1 MPRSPRSF
9 RVTAVSCLAL
19 VGGAC
24 ALAIALGAG
33 SPPPA
38 GGERRHGQPA
48 DHAEHAVPTV
58 LAYYLPTCAI
68 NTEEEMNPGRAVVM
82 EHEGREVR
90 FCCEGCV
97 GTFEEDPAAAL
108 AKIDQ
113 MMIEDQLPLYPL
125 TDCLVMEGHEMGDDA
140 VNMIYKN
147 RLVRFCCE
155 GCIADFE
162 EDPEKYLQRLD
173 QAAAFQQGV
182 EYPLAEC
189 AVAGHA
195 LADGEHPMQVVVGG
209 RIIRLC
215 CPDCMQELLRNP
227 AEYVAM
233 IDKAWADQRERTG
246 RR

>member
-1 MPRSPRSF
+1 MPRRAASF
-9 RVTAVSCLAL
+9 RVTALSCLAL
-19 VGGAC
+19 AGGVC
-24 ALAIALGAG
+24 GVAIGLGAG
-33 SPPPA
+33 GPPP
-38 GGERRHGQPA
+38 EHHA
-48 DHAEHAVPTV
+48 DHDAVEGMPRV

-97 GTFEEDPAAAL
+97 GTFEEDPASAL
-108 AKIDQ
+108 AKIDR

-125 TDCLVMEGHEMGDDA
+125 TDCLVMEGHEMDDDA
-140 VNMIYKN
+140 VSMIYKN

-155 GCIADFE
+155 GCIGEFE
-162 EDPEKYLQRLD
+162 ADPEKYLTRLD
-173 QAAAFQQGV
+173 EAVAARQGV
-182 EYPLAEC
+182 EYPLEEC

-209 RIIRLC
+209 RLIRLC
-215 CPDCMQELLRNP
+215 CPDCLQELLRNP

-233 IDKAWADQRERTG
+233 LDEAWKAQGER
-246 RR
+246 